1 VVAAAGTVAFAFL
14 AWWLV
19 PWHPVPG
26 GPVDPVAATEMF
38 STAEIARAEEFSRW
52 ARVWSWSGLVVSL
65 VVACWLGFTT
75 AGRRLVDRLP
85 GPWWMRVVLA
95 VATVELVGRVATLPM
110 SVAAHQ
116 HRVNA
121 GLSTQGWG
129 SWLRDVAV
137 SQLAVM
143 LVTAGVLVLVVG
155 SARRWRRIW
164 PAVAGGLVGA
174 LVLLG
179 SYVYPVAMEPLFN
192 DFASLPAGEL
202 RTSILVLA
210 DEQGV
215 ELEDVLVADASRRTT
230 TLNAYVSG
238 FGSTRRVVLYDTL
251 VADTPQHQV
260 LSVVAHELAHA
271 HNRDVLVG
279 TALGMAGAVTGVG
292 LLALLIPSTSRT
304 GGVADPRSVPTIL
317 ALLAVAT
324 LVTAPVQNGIS
335 RLVETRADVQALAAT
350 DDPHAFVGL
359 QRALTLR
366 SLADSSPPRWAQ
378 WWFGSHPTVLS
389 RVALS
394 RLEVPR
400 QHDALAC
407 AAESSSP
414 QVSVNM
420 PPDTTPRA

>member
-1 VVAAAGTVAFAFL
+1 VVAAAGTVAFALL

-26 GPVDPVAATEMF
+26 GPVDPVAAAEVF
-38 STAEIARAEEFSRW
+38 SAAEIARAEEFSRW

-95 VATVELVGRVATLPM
+95 VAAVELLGRVATLPM

-121 GLSTQGWG
+121 GLSTQSWG

-137 SQLAVM
+137 SQLVVAF
-143 LVTAGVLVLVVG
+143 VTAGVLVLVVG
-155 SARRWRRIW
+155 SARRWRRTW
-164 PAVAGGLVGA
+164 PAVAAGLMGA

-192 DFASLPAGEL
+192 DFESLPAGAL
-202 RTSILVLA
+202 RTSILDLA
-210 DEQGV
+210 GEQGV
-215 ELEDVLVADASRRTT
+215 RLDDVLVADASRRTT

-251 VADTPQHQV
+251 VADTPQDQV

-271 HNRDVLVG
+271 ENRDVLVG
-279 TALGMAGAVTGVG
+279 TALGVAGALTGVG
-292 LLALLIPSTSRT
+292 LLALLVPSTSRT
-304 GGVADPRSVPTIL
+304 GGVADPRSVPTVL

-324 LVTAPVQNGIS
+324 VVTAPVQNGIS
-335 RLVETRADVQALAAT
+335 RVIETRADVESLAAT

-359 QRALTLR
+359 QCALTLR
-366 SLADSSPPRWAQ
+366 SLADATPPRWAQ

-394 RLEVPR
+394 RLAPR